1 MNLNPVDAMTCD
13 SVSLGPHPK
22 TIFVFAFLQTNTNV
36 LAFFS
41 ENQIFFKIW
50 SPNKF
55 TWEGVPL

>member
-1 MNLNPVDAMTCD
+1 MTCD